1 LSNARG
7 KGSKVF
13 IFGTRPAGRSR
24 YGSPNGG
31 VAPSEQLNVVAAL
44 DQGTRLFLLQARYQD
59 AGDVQAEYYLAG
71 PHGISH
77 QSLRTLFPLREWLA
91 AHGHEHELVMLGFG
105 STRARPT
112 RPASTPPAW
121 CS

>member
-1 LSNARG
+1 MSNARG

-91 AHGHEHELVMLGFG
+91 AHGKAPIGGIIAEHSVDNHNGDLSLH
-105 STRARPT
+105 ARV
-112 RPASTPPAW
+112 RG
-121 CS
+121 